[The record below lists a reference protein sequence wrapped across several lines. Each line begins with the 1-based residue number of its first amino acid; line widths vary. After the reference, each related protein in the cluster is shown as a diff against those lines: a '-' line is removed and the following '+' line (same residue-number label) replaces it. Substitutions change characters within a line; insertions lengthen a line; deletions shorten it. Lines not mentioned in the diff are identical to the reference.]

1 MVFKNLYLLI
11 LFILLG
17 CSSSPESVVSSLPVI
32 DIDKARDYPVKRIE
46 IREVADVE
54 YIPLETTKKSL
65 VATYV
70 IQGYHVSDKYI
81 VLFQDGRDI
90 LLFDRSGKYLW
101 TVNRRG
107 GGPEEY
113 HRISSLAVDFAEKST
128 MCLVIII
135 KRYLSIPLKVIL
147 SDFCV
152 SLRKGCIVLNTFLIT
167 MTST

>member
-90 LLFDRSGKYLW
+90 LLLI
-101 TVNRRG
+101 V
-107 GGPEEY
+107 P
-113 HRISSLAVDFAEKST
+113 A
-128 MCLVIII
+128 
-135 KRYLSIPLKVIL
+135 SIFGL
-147 SDFCV
+147 
-152 SLRKGCIVLNTFLIT
+152 
-167 MTST
+167 

>member
-107 GGPEEY
+107 EDRKNITEY
-113 HRISSLAVDFAEKST
+113 PVWLLTLRQKST

-152 SLRKGCIVLNTFLIT
+152 SLRKGCIVLNTF
-167 MTST
+167 